1 MAKQS
6 SFEWSS
12 SSLTLLY
19 RVTST
24 LSSANEENQIL
35 HDFLILLKQHFNATA
50 GSIQLLTDD
59 GLMNLISYFGLS
71 ENQANSMQHA
81 PIDGHLFSFETD
93 VLDEIQIRQNTLDIE
108 TLPPK
113 QLCIPVRYKIRTLG
127 VINLFVDDDIVITE
141 ELAYLLLSV
150 GAHLGESIERAN
162 RDKIN
167 RRELIKDERN
177 IIANELHDSLA
188 QTLASL
194 RFQVRIL
201 DQSIQPVG
209 DFMAI
214 KTIESVEHN
223 LDEATTALRQLIAY
237 CRVPIAQQGLVS
249 AITRAVDK
257 FRSETGIHILL
268 QSNEQH
274 LLLPA
279 NIELNA
285 YRIVQEALTNIKK
298 HANAHIVRVLLN
310 NDDAGNIKIL
320 IENDGKGFDQRK
332 ILSTDGEHLGL
343 TIMKERAKHLGG
355 DLKIETEPDEGTRIE
370 LNFQHKNASKQQNMI
385 NSTPEKQPK

>member
-1 MAKQS
+1 MSKQA
-6 SFEWSS
+6 SFEWSFS
-12 SSLTLLY
+12 SITLLY

-24 LSSANEENQIL
+24 LSSANEEDQIL
-35 HDFLILLKQHFNATA
+35 HDFLVLLKQHFNAAA
-50 GSIQLLTDD
+50 GSIQLITDD
-59 GLMNLISYFGLS
+59 GLMNLISHFGIS
-71 ENQANSMQHA
+71 EEQANSIQYA

-93 VLDEIQIRQNTLDIE
+93 VIDEIQVRQNTLDIE
-108 TLPPK
+108 ALPPK

-127 VINLFVDDDIVITE
+127 VINLFVEDDIVLTE

-150 GAHLGESIERAN
+150 GAHLGESIERAIRN
-162 RDKIN
+162 KN
-167 RRELIKDERN
+167 SRRELIKNERN

-209 DFMAI
+209 DFMTI

-237 CRVPIAQQGLVS
+237 CRVPIEQQGLVP

-268 QSNEQH
+268 QCDEQH

-279 NIELNA
+279 DIELNA

-298 HANAHIVRVLLN
+298 HANAHIVRVLLSH
-310 NDDAGNIKIL
+310 DDAGNIKIL
-320 IENDGKGFDQRK
+320 VENDGKGFDQRK
-332 ILSTDGEHLGL
+332 ILSTDGEHIGL

-355 DLKIETEPDEGTRIE
+355 DLKIETDPDEGTRVE
-370 LNFQHKNASKQQNMI
+370 LNFQHKDASKHPKRDKF
-385 NSTPEKQPK
+385 ST